1 MIAGYNNEEFLKD
14 LKYNLTPDLLE
25 KLALTKKQ
33 LRQEY
38 NDKKRNSQDR
48 NISCYLHGAFEDKVL
63 PSIYNLS
70 NGYELQDDFIKQGNS
85 NVDNIALEKIS
96 NIVNSIGSSAKYEE
110 GTTLERCVNSIYNR
124 YCYQNQNNNEED
136 QNNNGNGK
144 PGKGELSDQELKEIQ
159 DKINQFTCASD
170 DDDNSEDVIFRDDNT
185 LLKLPGYQRLLE
197 WLKEIEKTTI
207 SSKKSYRPIQKISD
221 LQKVSPVELVKPRA
235 LLMKKIVN
243 KELWCRQKVPNNRFM
258 NIMTDAS
265 GSMQDYFDQR
275 NTLIKTMFNDCI
287 RLKID
292 LKHQFWQT
300 RLCSKGLYGIQDIKS
315 IDTLN
320 GILRLNPDGSDRM
333 GYCVV
338 EKLRLLNHTVEKQ
351 YLLCISDGTG
361 SLDSDEQAHKIY
373 QLAKEKNVDVKFA
386 LFSRG
391 NNKMYSI
398 KKDDMFYVYQK

>member
-33 LRQEY
+33 LKQESK
-38 NDKKRNSQDR
+38 DKTRSSTDR
-48 NISCYLHGAFEDKVL
+48 NISSYIDSEFEKKIL
-63 PSIYNLS
+63 PAIYNMS
-70 NGYELQDDFIKQGNS
+70 NGYELQDDFIKQGS
-85 NVDNIALEKIS
+85 SKIIEGYEKIS

-110 GTTLERCVNSIYNR
+110 GTALERCVNSIYNR

-136 QNNNGNGK
+136 QNSNGKGK
-144 PGKGELSDQELKEIQ
+144 PGKGELSEKELKEMQ

-207 SSKKSYRPIQKISD
+207 SSKKAYRPMQKISD

-275 NTLIKTMFNDCI
+275 NTLIKTIFNDCI

-300 RLCSKGLYGIQDIKS
+300 RLCSNNLFGIQDIKS
-315 IDTLN
+315 IDALDS
-320 GILRLNPDGSDRM
+320 ILRLNPDGSDRM

-338 EKLRLLNHTVEKQ
+338 EKLKLLNHTAEKQ

-361 SLDSDEQAHKIY
+361 SLDDDNQAYEIY

-391 NNKMYSI
+391 NNDMYSI
-398 KKDDMFYVYQK
+398 KKDDIFYVYQR